1 MTGDVIDLR
10 SDTVTRPTEA
20 MRKAMASAPVG
31 DDTLEGDPTTRSLE
45 ERVAGLLGEDRA
57 LFFPSGIMA
66 NQTAL
71 AVLSTPGTEV
81 VLEASAHIFEYEEGA
96 AAQFSGLQLRPVA
109 TVDGVMTAEAVE
121 SAIRPVSPYLPRTSV
136 LSIENTHMGSG
147 ARVQPQDE
155 VSGAADVAR
164 RHGVAVHLDGAR
176 LWNAAV
182 ASERSPEELARPA
195 DTVMVSLSKGLGAP
209 VGSMLAGPAPV
220 MEEAWR
226 IRRRMGGGMRQSG
239 ILAAAGLHALDHHLE
254 RLAEDHDRA
263 RNLARNLGVLPGVEV
278 VPPETNV
285 VLLDLGDDERKERA
299 LEALERRGVWLSRLG
314 PGRLRAV
321 THLDVDDAALARAVE
336 IIGDVL
342 EEVGSAGA
350 AEAEGGFE
358 TEVGT

>member
-1 MTGDVIDLR
+1 MSSTVIDLR

-20 MRKAMASAPVG
+20 MREAMARAPVG
-31 DDTLEGDPTTRSLE
+31 DDTLEGDPTTRRLE
-45 ERVAGLLGEDRA
+45 ERVAGLLGKDRA

-71 AVLSTPGTEV
+71 AVLSAPGTEV
-81 VLEASAHIFEYEEGA
+81 VLEASAHIVEYEEGA
-96 AAQFSGLQLRPVA
+96 AAQFSGLQLRTVA

-121 SAIRPVSPYLPRTSV
+121 GAIRPVSPYLPRTSI

-147 ARVQPQDE
+147 GRVQPQDAVE
-155 VSGAADVAR
+155 RAADVAR

-176 LWNAAV
+176 LWHAAV
-182 ASERSPEELARPA
+182 ASGSSPAALAAPA

-239 ILAAAGLHALDHHLE
+239 VLAAAGLHALDHHVDRME
-254 RLAEDHDRA
+254 EDHERA
-263 RNLARNLGVLPGVEV
+263 RTLARKLDGVAGVEV

-285 VLLDLGDDERKERA
+285 VLMDLGDDDRKERVLA
-299 LEALERRGVWLSRLG
+299 ELNDRGVWLSRLG
-314 PGRLRAV
+314 PGRLRTV
-321 THLDVDDAALARAVE
+321 THLDVDDGAVGRAVE
-336 IIGDVL
+336 VIAEVL
-342 EEVGSAGA
+342 EELEEP
-350 AEAEGGFE
+350 EAEK
-358 TEVGT
+358 